1 MFRLSDIIEEFI
13 KELMRGTGAD
23 TLEIQR
29 NELAEHFNCAPSQI
43 NYVLSTR
50 FSIDKGYYIESRR
63 GGGGY
68 IRIQK
73 LEIARKPYLSHLI
86 FEHIGDSL
94 TQMDALRVLKNLE
107 EKNIISSRERA
118 IMEAAVNDKS
128 INVFSPPK
136 DAVRANIMKSM
147 LSTLIRE

>member
-1 MFRLSDIIEEFI
+1 VFRLSDIIEEFI